1 MATLSNEAKNK
12 LKQKTQ
18 ELFGTLLSDTLLDIY
33 ITRYIESGNDSKEA
47 LREMRQSDEYKIQ
60 YAGNLNPDGITVKYN
75 EKEYSQLIDG
85 YKRKIE
91 AVGLNADFIITT
103 ERKKQLV
110 ENVVSPDE
118 LGTRVNTV
126 YSQVLQAL
134 PQVKEFYKRNFD
146 RDLTDEEI
154 LISAIDPQIGKDI
167 ISGTVSSRDIVSQR
181 VIRSQIGAE
190 ALLAGTDVSV
200 AGAEAL
206 RAKGLSVEK
215 ARSGFQKV
223 RSIQEQAAIQGRDL
237 PTAQEILEGLEIGE
251 QEELN
256 EIINIL
262 RQTET
267 ESSAVVGAAKS
278 KKGAVTGLVQY

>member
-1 MATLSNEAKNK
+1 MATLSNAAKNK

-18 ELFGTLLSDTLLDIY
+18 ELFGTLLTDTLLDIY
-33 ITRYIESGNDSKEA
+33 ITKYIESGNDSKEA
-47 LREMRQSDEYKIQ
+47 LRDMRQSDEYKIQ
-60 YAGNLNPDGITVKYN
+60 YAGNINPDGVTVKYN
-75 EKEYSQLIDG
+75 EREYSQLIDG

-118 LGTRVNTV
+118 LGTRINTV

-154 LISAIDPQIGKDI
+154 LISAIDPKIGKDI
-167 ISGTVSSRDIVSQR
+167 ISGTISSRDIVSQR

-215 ARSGFQKV
+215 ARSGFQRV
-223 RSIQEQAAIQGRDL
+223 RSIQEQAAIQGRVL

-267 ESSAVVGAAKS
+267 ESSAALGAAKS
-278 KKGAVTGLVQY
+278 ERGAVTGLVQY

>member
-18 ELFGTLLSDTLLDIY
+18 ELFGTLLTDTLLDIY
-33 ITRYIESGNDSKEA
+33 ITKYIESGNDSKEA
-47 LREMRQSDEYKIQ
+47 LRDMRQSDEYKIQ
-60 YAGNLNPDGITVKYN
+60 YAGNVNPDGVTVKYN

-91 AVGLNADFIITT
+91 SVGLNADFIITT

-126 YSQVLQAL
+126 YAQVLQAL

-154 LISAIDPQIGKDI
+154 LISAIDPKVGKDI
-167 ISGTVSSRDIVSQR
+167 ISGTISSRDRVSQR

-267 ESSAVVGAAKS
+267 ESSAVLGAAKS

>member
-1 MATLSNEAKNK
+1 MTSLMP
-12 LKQKTQ
+12 
-18 ELFGTLLSDTLLDIY
+18 G
-33 ITRYIESGNDSKEA
+33 R
-47 LREMRQSDEYKIQ
+47 
-60 YAGNLNPDGITVKYN
+60 
-75 EKEYSQLIDG
+75 EYSQLIDG

-91 AVGLNADFIITT
+91 SVGLNADFIITT

-126 YSQVLQAL
+126 YAQVLQAL

-154 LISAIDPQIGKDI
+154 LISAVDPKIGKDI

-267 ESSAVVGAAKS
+267 ESSAVLGAAKS